1 MNFKIT
7 HVRTFTALI
16 NYLVK
21 KILSQTSSLKLHK
34 NEAAVVKKCKRN

>member
-21 KILSQTSSLKLHK
+21 KNLISNFKP
-34 NEAAVVKKCKRN
+34 